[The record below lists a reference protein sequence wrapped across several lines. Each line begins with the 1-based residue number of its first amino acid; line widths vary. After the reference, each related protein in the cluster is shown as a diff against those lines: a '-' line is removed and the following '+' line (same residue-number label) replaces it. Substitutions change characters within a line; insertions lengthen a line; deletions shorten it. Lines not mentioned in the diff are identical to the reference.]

1 MRELMTRFKDMVRD
15 RNDDRKH
22 GKSAGDAM
30 EPIKRE
36 PADWEMSSDDALRAP
51 IVSGYK

>member
-1 MRELMTRFKDMVRD
+1 MRELMTRFKSMVRD

-22 GKSAGDAM
+22 GKQTGDGM
-30 EPIKRE
+30 ELRKGE
-36 PADWEMSSDDALRAP
+36 PAEWEMSSDDALRAP